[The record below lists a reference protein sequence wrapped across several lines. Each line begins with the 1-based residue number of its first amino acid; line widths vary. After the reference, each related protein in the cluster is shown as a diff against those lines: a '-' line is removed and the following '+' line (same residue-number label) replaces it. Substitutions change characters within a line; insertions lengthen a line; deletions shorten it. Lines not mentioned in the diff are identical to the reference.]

1 MERQKSDNTH
11 IAAKQAIEEDDHKP
25 ATHLQLMHMKSM
37 GVQRLGGGSQQ
48 MAGMDSSEGAKRFP
62 NEQLSDSFNFRY
74 MQETRT
80 VPNASEVSM
89 FDRAAANAMLPN

>member
-1 MERQKSDNTH
+1 
-11 IAAKQAIEEDDHKP
+11 
-25 ATHLQLMHMKSM
+25 
-37 GVQRLGGGSQQ
+37 

-74 MQETRT
+74 MQETLT

-89 FDRAAANAMLPN
+89 FDRAAANAMLPNSAQ